1 MKKNSE
7 AASRLFKNYKIK
19 DIVINQYKSLQD
31 HHTIRDAIKMLLSTQ
46 NKMILIYHKTTM
58 IGILTKKHIMRAL
71 RKDDE
76 NAAITKYMHKALDFV
91 DAGLD
96 LLSARQLLAT
106 TAEHILVV
114 KEDNQIIGIID
125 KENVEELVSFVTA
138 KKRAII
144 L

>member
-1 MKKNSE
+1 MKQSSE
-7 AASRLFKNYKIK
+7 AIIGIFKNYTIK

-31 HHTIRDAIKMLLSTQ
+31 HHTIKDAIKMILSTQ

-58 IGILTKKHIMRAL
+58 IGVLTKKHIVRAL

-76 NAAITKYMHKALDFV
+76 NASITKYMHKALAFA

-96 LLSARQLLAT
+96 LLTARQLLAN
-106 TAEHILVV
+106 TAEHILIV

-125 KENVEELVSFVTA
+125 KDNVDELVSFVTA
-138 KKRAII
+138 KKRAIN